1 MVKHTVGVILDGAE
15 IIKKVEKDTHRA
27 LVVAAQVLVGTHS
40 HVGLAVAEATPIHGN
55 QACFDLAEYGLKTL
69 RVIEFGCFS
78 RLESIVQ

>member
-1 MVKHTVGVILDGAE
+1 MIPDGAE
-15 IIKKVEKDTHRA
+15 IIRRVENDTHSA
-27 LVVAAQVLVGTHS
+27 LVISAQVLVGTHS